1 MVLKI
6 HQTVHHSLDVLRS
19 PSKTEQEK
27 IGAIVAALE
36 AIEQLQ
42 ELEQNKPKLFKQVQD
57 FLDKKYTKTSGI
69 DDLQT

>member
-6 HQTVHHSLDVLRS
+6 QQTVHHSLDVLRS
-19 PSKTEQEK
+19 PSKSEQEK
-27 IGAIVAALE
+27 IGAIMAALE

-57 FLDKKYTKTSGI
+57 YLEKKQTKAAGI

>member
-6 HQTVHHSLDVLRS
+6 QQTVHHSLDILRS
-19 PSKTEQEK
+19 PSKSEQEK
-27 IGAIVAALE
+27 IGAIMAALE

-57 FLDKKYTKTSGI
+57 YLEKKHTKAANI